1 MAIDRATVDYVAR
14 LSRLALSEAEREAFT
29 RQLREIVDYFARLQT
44 LDLSAVPPTAHVHEG
59 TNLFR
64 EDIPR
69 PSLPRDEVLAAAP
82 EVEEGFFVVPAVLEE
97 AVHEPAPPPGLE
109 GAVHEAAPPPG
120 GAAGPDGSGEVADE
134 TAGPPPDRGGEGR
147 AG

>member
-97 AVHEPAPPPGLE
+97 AVHE
-109 GAVHEAAPPPG
+109 AAPPPR

>member
-1 MAIDRATVDYVAR
+1 MAIDRATVEYVAR

-29 RQLREIVDYFARLQT
+29 RQLREILDYFARLQT
-44 LDLSAVPPTAHVHEG
+44 LDLSTVPPTAHVHEG

-64 EDIPR
+64 EDVPR

-97 AVHEPAPPPGLE
+97 AVHEPTTPGRA
-109 GAVHEAAPPPG
+109 G
-120 GAAGPDGSGEVADE
+120 GPDGSGKAPDE
-134 TAGPPPDRGGEGR
+134 PAGPPPDRSGEGR

>member
-1 MAIDRATVDYVAR
+1 MVPAMAIDRATVDYVAR

-29 RQLREIVDYFARLQT
+29 RQLREILDYFARLQT

-69 PSLPRDEVLAAAP
+69 PSLPREEVLAAAP

-97 AVHEPAPPPGLE
+97 AVPEPPAPSGR
-109 GAVHEAAPPPG
+109 PG
-120 GAAGPDGSGEVADE
+120 GRDGLPGAAAGAAAADV
-134 TAGPPPDRGGEGR
+134 RQGGEDP